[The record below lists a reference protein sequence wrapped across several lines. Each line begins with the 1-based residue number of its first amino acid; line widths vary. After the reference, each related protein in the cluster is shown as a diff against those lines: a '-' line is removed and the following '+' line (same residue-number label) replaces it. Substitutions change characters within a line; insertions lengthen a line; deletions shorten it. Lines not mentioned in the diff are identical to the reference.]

1 MPKKAI
7 DKPYN
12 ELPPLPPDFN
22 FDDVE
27 ILKIVNTANL
37 ALSNLN
43 GLSKSLPNRMWL
55 IAPLS
60 VKEAVDSSG
69 VENINTT
76 VADVFEAELFPEKE
90 EIGARKETLNY
101 KNALLKGYELVTK
114 KGFINTNLII
124 EIQKELEP
132 NKAGIR
138 KIPNTKIQSGYGKDA
153 KTIYYPPE
161 GYEVILDKLKNL
173 EDYINQ
179 EDEDFP
185 NQIDPLIK
193 MAIIHYQFESI
204 HPFLD
209 GNGRTGRILM
219 VLYLVLKQRLDVP
232 ILFLSN
238 YILKNRAGYYQVL
251 NDVTFEQ
258 DWKSLILYFLYAIT
272 TQATQTNAV
281 VLKIQ
286 IQIEKFKKVLS
297 EKNPKLL
304 NSDFVDTI
312 FASPMITYES
322 LSKDMKIH
330 KNTASKYL
338 NELVKFGL
346 LERMKYKKEVVFVN
360 QKYLAILNSPFEE
373 KSEMTN

>member
-1 MPKKAI
+1 MSQKAI
-7 DKPYN
+7 DTPFN
-12 ELPPLPPDFN
+12 ELPILPPDFN

-27 ILKIVNTANL
+27 ILKMVNTANL
-37 ALSNLN
+37 ALSKLN

-69 VENINTT
+69 IENINTT

-90 EIGARKETLNY
+90 ETGPRKETLNY
-101 KNALLKGYELVTK
+101 KNALLKGYKLVEE
-114 KGFINTNLII
+114 KGFININLII

-132 NKAGIR
+132 NKSGIR
-138 KIPNTKIQSGYGKDA
+138 KISGTKIQSGYGKDA

-161 GYEVILDKLKNL
+161 GYEVILEKLKNL
-173 EDYINQ
+173 EDYMNT
-179 EDEDFP
+179 ENDDFP
-185 NQIDPLIK
+185 DQIDPLIK

-219 VLYLVLKQRLDVP
+219 VLYLVFIKRLDVP

-238 YILKNRAGYYQVL
+238 YILKYRTEYYQVL
-251 NDVTFEQ
+251 NDATFKQ
-258 DWKSLILYFLYAIT
+258 DWKSLILYFLQAIAIQAVKT
-272 TQATQTNAV
+272 TSV
-281 VLKIQ
+281 VLDIQ
-286 IQIEKFKKVLS
+286 NQMLKFRKVLL
-297 EKNPKLL
+297 EKNPKIL

-312 FASPMITYES
+312 FTSPMITYES
-322 LSKDMKIH
+322 LSKELKIH

-338 NELVKFGL
+338 NQLAKFGL
-346 LERMKYKKEVVFVN
+346 LERIKYKKEVVFVN
-360 QKYLAILNSPFEE
+360 QKYLEILNNPFEN
-373 KSEMTN
+373 S

>member
-1 MPKKAI
+1 MLQKAI
-7 DKPYN
+7 DTPFN
-12 ELPPLPPDFN
+12 ELPILPPDFN

-27 ILKIVNTANL
+27 ILKMVNQANL
-37 ALSNLN
+37 ELSKLN

-76 VADVFEAELFPEKE
+76 IADVFEAELFPEKE
-90 EIGARKETLNY
+90 ETGPRKETLNY
-101 KNALLKGYELVTK
+101 KNALLKGYKLVQE
-114 KGFINTNLII
+114 KGFISTNLII

-132 NKAGIR
+132 NKSGIR
-138 KIPNTKIQSGYGKDA
+138 KIPGTKIQSGYGEDT

-161 GYEVILDKLKNL
+161 GYEIILEKLKNL
-173 EDYINQ
+173 EDYINK
-179 EDEDFP
+179 EENDFLRD
-185 NQIDPLIK
+185 IDPLIK

-219 VLYLVLKQRLDVP
+219 VLYLVLQKRLDVP

-238 YILKNRAGYYQVL
+238 YILKNRAEYYQVL
-251 NDVTFEQ
+251 NDVTFKQ
-258 DWKSLILYFLYAIT
+258 GWKSLVLYFLRAIA
-272 TQATQTNAV
+272 TQAIQTIIV

-286 IQIEKFKKVLS
+286 TQIEEFKKVLS
-297 EKNPKLL
+297 EKNPKML
-304 NSDFVDTI
+304 STDFVDTI

-322 LSKDMKIH
+322 LSKDLKIH

-338 NELVKFGL
+338 NQLVKFGL
-346 LERMKYKKEVVFVN
+346 LERMKYKKEVVFIN
-360 QKYLAILNSPFEE
+360 QKYLDILNSPFEE
-373 KSEMTN
+373 ELKN

>member
-27 ILKIVNTANL
+27 ILKMVNTANL

-138 KIPNTKIQSGYGKDA
+138 KIPNTKIQSGYGENT

>member
-27 ILKIVNTANL
+27 ILKMVNTANL

-138 KIPNTKIQSGYGKDA
+138 KIPNTKIQSGYGENT

-258 DWKSLILYFLYAIT
+258 DWKSLILYFLYAIA
-272 TQATQTNAV
+272 TQATQTNSV

>member
-1 MPKKAI
+1 
-7 DKPYN
+7 
-12 ELPPLPPDFN
+12 
-22 FDDVE
+22 VE
-27 ILKIVNTANL
+27 ILKMVNTANL

-138 KIPNTKIQSGYGKDA
+138 KIPNTKIQSGYGENT